1 MNFVL
6 ILNVLMLKRM
16 FDVTVYVL
24 QLNSY
29 DADEVIGVF
38 SSYEGA
44 EKVREDF

>member
-1 MNFVL
+1 MSFVL

-16 FDVTVYVL
+16 FDVAYVL